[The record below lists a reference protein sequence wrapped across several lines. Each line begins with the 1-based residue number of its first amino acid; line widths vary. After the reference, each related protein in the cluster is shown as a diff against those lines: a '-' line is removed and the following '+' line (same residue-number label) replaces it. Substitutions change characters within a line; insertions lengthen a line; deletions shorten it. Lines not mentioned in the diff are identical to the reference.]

1 MPDEQQQAEQNHKDG
16 LSKAREAQQ
25 LAKTAKNAA
34 EVAATGSPTAALSLA
49 KDAFSIFK
57 QIDMLGDM
65 PFFLAI
71 GAAVLKDVIDLIT
84 FETIIL
90 PFITSICCGIFIFMM
105 LYLGGATDK
114 KRKAKKLMG
123 KGLTIL
129 FGSALDFIPGL
140 DIVPIETITVL
151 AVYVWVLFD
160 RKNAQASQ

>member
-1 MPDEQQQAEQNHKDG
+1 MPEQDEQENKEAGHKSKLDETRQA
-16 LSKAREAQQ
+16 
-25 LAKTAKNAA
+25 AKIAKNVA
-34 EVAATGSPTAALSLA
+34 EVAATGSPKAAVALA
-49 KDAFSIFK
+49 KGALSIFK
-57 QIDMLGDM
+57 QIDTLGDM